1 MSDPSHVSQLLLRHR
16 HSLLAFIHGLV
27 ADPHASEDLFQE
39 VSLVV
44 VQKASEFEEG
54 TNFPA
59 WARSILRNKIRE
71 HLRRRQGVL
80 IDEALLDELDRD
92 FRAVEEGLDPDGRR
106 EALRRCLGTLA
117 DRVRQAIVLRYD
129 EGLSMGEI
137 AARVGQ
143 TPAAVNSL
151 LQRAREALRD
161 CVERGL
167 AAGEA

>member
-1 MSDPSHVSQLLLRHR
+1 MSDAARVSQLLLKHR
-16 HSLLAFIHGLV
+16 HGLLAFIHGLV
-27 ADPHASEDLFQE
+27 PDPHAAEDLFQE

-44 VQKASEFEEG
+44 VRQAEEFEDG

-71 HLRRRQGVL
+71 QLRERRGVRV
-80 IDEALLDELDRD
+80 DETLLEQLDRD
-92 FRAVEEGLDPDGRR
+92 FRAVEEGLDADGRR
-106 EALRRCLGTLA
+106 EALRRCLGKLT
-117 DRVRQAIVLRYD
+117 DRVRQALVLRYD
-129 EGLSMGEI
+129 EGLAPAEIGE
-137 AARVGQ
+137 RLGQ
-143 TPAAVNSL
+143 TRQAVNSL